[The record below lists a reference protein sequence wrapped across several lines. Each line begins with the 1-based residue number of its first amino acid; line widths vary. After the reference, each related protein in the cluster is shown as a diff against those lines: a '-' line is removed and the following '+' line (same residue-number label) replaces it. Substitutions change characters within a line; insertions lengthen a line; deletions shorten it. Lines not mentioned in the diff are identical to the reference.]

1 MALREVDLI
10 VQHASELVA
19 CAGPSRGIAGKEL
32 ARLDVIADGAVA
44 VDAGRIVAVGTSA
57 EISGEFAGREIV
69 DASGC
74 LVSPG
79 LVDAHSHL
87 VYAGSRHDEWEYKV
101 TGAERPGFLQG
112 GIHRS
117 VVWTRQA
124 SQEVL
129 EHQALKDLDIILA
142 HGTTTLEAK
151 TGYGLARDPE
161 LRLLRVT
168 SRLKHAV
175 DIVPTFLGMHVPP
188 AEQLDDVDNYVQNVI
203 DMLPEVAGEAEY
215 CDVCCDPIGFT
226 PDQCQRVGEAALE
239 LGMGL
244 RVHADQS
251 GDANGACL
259 AARLGAASADHL
271 DFTSDEG
278 FAAMAA
284 AGTAAIFFPGVA
296 HHMLEMSP
304 RLLGSE
310 VLPPEK
316 LFMPLTV
323 RRAMAAGCIVALSA
337 DYNPGSCPCPS
348 MQVVMQLAA
357 RLFRLSYAE
366 IWNMCTLNAAA
377 SLGRGSETGSL
388 EPGKRADMVIWS
400 EPAHGL
406 VINRFGYNMADTV
419 FVGGRRVVS
428 AGQVLSKSQ

>member
-1 MALREVDLI
+1 MALREVDLVI
-10 VQHASELVA
+10 RHASELVT
-19 CAGPSRGIAGKEL
+19 CGGPAAGIAAKEL
-32 ARLDVIADGAVA
+32 TRLNVINDGAVA
-44 VDAGRIVAVGTSA
+44 VDAGRIVAVGTSP
-57 EISGEFAGREIV
+57 EISAEFAGREIV

-117 VVWTRQA
+117 VAWTRQA
-124 SQEVL
+124 SQEML
-129 EHQALKDLDIILA
+129 ERQALRDLDIILA
-142 HGTTTLEAK
+142 HGTTLLEAK

-161 LRLLRVT
+161 LRLLGVT
-168 SRLKHAV
+168 SRLKHPV

-188 AEQLDDVDNYVQNVI
+188 AEQLHCVDDYVQDVME
-203 DMLPEVAGEAEY
+203 MLPEVVGEAEY

-226 PDQCQRVGEAALE
+226 PDQCQKVGEAALE
-239 LGMGL
+239 LGLGI
-244 RVHADQS
+244 RVHADQT

-271 DFTSDEG
+271 DYTSDEG

-296 HHMLEMSP
+296 HHMLELSP
-304 RLLGSE
+304 RLQGAE

-316 LFMPLTV
+316 LFMPLSV
-323 RRAMAAGCIVALSA
+323 RRAVEAGCIVALSA

-388 EPGKRADMVIWS
+388 EAGKRADIVIWS
-400 EPAHGL
+400 EPAHGM

-419 FVGGRRVVS
+419 FVDGRRVVS
-428 AGQVLSKSQ
+428 AGRVLN